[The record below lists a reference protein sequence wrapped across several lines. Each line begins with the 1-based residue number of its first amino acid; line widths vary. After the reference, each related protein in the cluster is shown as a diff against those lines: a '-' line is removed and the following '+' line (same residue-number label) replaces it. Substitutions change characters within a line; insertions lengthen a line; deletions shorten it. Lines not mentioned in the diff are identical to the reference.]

1 MNPIAERAASLGL
14 FGTANA
20 IADAKLDPD
29 SAPRDPRLVDPVSDD
44 PQRILGQ
51 MARRGHDPKLV
62 AGLWTKLAGRPFER
76 ALVATD
82 VLAQAV
88 WSPRDPLLPELREA
102 AASLGAFRP
111 KAGEVGVDLEHHP
124 AKTLV
129 LAKRGNVYELMAMAL
144 EMDLGALEA
153 LRANADELI
162 GKLATRESV
171 LAYAKLAQLARL
183 PTLASVYLDWLMR
196 SVGWRGA
203 GLELC
208 ETLFD
213 AGVAQKIPG
222 DAMRPGDVAPSEER
236 DVGEYLLLRAHMSIG
251 DTDTA
256 NGLVLS
262 IERPRWAGGPS
273 ARLDTV
279 RAHLGL
285 LYGHGSVGLARV
297 EEACRQAPL
306 WRYGAKVRALIAA
319 ALSPNRALE
328 LYYAYLSGFGNDH
341 DATMIVLSLV
351 PEPIKRQIARIVL
364 REAYYLPHEPA
375 PWKLLGA
382 LFGRAEPIAEDVD
395 ARLRDQ
401 SLPLSSVTGSS
412 SSG

>member
-1 MNPIAERAASLGL
+1 MNPIAERAASLHL

-20 IADAKLDPD
+20 LADARLDPNA
-29 SAPRDPRLVDPVSDD
+29 APKDPRLVQPAGDD
-44 PQRILGQ
+44 NTRILGQ
-51 MARRGHDPKLV
+51 MARRGHDPVLV
-62 AGLWTKLAGRPFER
+62 AGLWAKLAGRPLER
-76 ALVATD
+76 ALVAVD

-88 WSPRDPLLPELREA
+88 WSPRDPLLPELRAA

-111 KAGEVGVDLEHHP
+111 KPGEVGIDLEHHP

-129 LAKRGNVYELMAMAL
+129 LAKPGTTYELMAGAL
-144 EMDLGALEA
+144 DMDLGALEA
-153 LRANADELI
+153 LRAQNDELI
-162 GKLATRESV
+162 AKPATRESV

-196 SVGWRGA
+196 AVGWRVA

-256 NGLVLS
+256 NGLMMS
-262 IERPRWAGGPS
+262 TDRPRWSGGPS

-285 LYGHGSVGLARV
+285 LYGHGSVGVARV
-297 EEACRQAPL
+297 EEACRQTPL
-306 WRYGAKVRALIAA
+306 WRYGAKVRALLAA
-319 ALSPNRALE
+319 ALAPNRALE
-328 LYYAYLSGFGNDH
+328 LYHAYLAGFGNDH
-341 DATMIVLSLV
+341 DASLIVLSLV
-351 PEPIKRQIARIVL
+351 PEPVKRQVARIL
-364 REAYYLPHEPA
+364 CREAYYLPHDPA

-382 LFGRAEPIAEDVD
+382 LFGRGEAIADELDT
-395 ARLRDQ
+395 RLREQ
-401 SLPLSSVTGSS
+401 SA
-412 SSG
+412 